1 MVFSWPIKQWGDVA
15 LIADTHGCL
24 NLLDEISLWESV
36 ALTLPNGF

>member
-24 NLLDEISLWESV
+24 NDEISLWESV